1 MKPIYSIALAGV
13 LMGGI
18 AAAAV
23 SEGPT
28 ERARARAAR
37 ILEGRMALEPV
48 SCVTQRLLRGNQ
60 TIDESGAILFGGPTD
75 TTVYVNR
82 PPAGCP
88 SLDNGRILVTRTT
101 SSQLCRGDIAVV
113 RDPSG
118 GPEVG
123 SCGLGD
129 FTPYRRPR

>member
-60 TIDESGAILFGGPTD
+60 TIDEGGAILFGGPTD

>member
-60 TIDESGAILFGGPTD
+60 TIDEGGAILFGGPTD

-101 SSQLCRGDIAVV
+101 SSQLCRGDIAIV

>member
-1 MKPIYSIALAGV
+1 MKPVYSIVLATV
-13 LMGGI
+13 LVGGI

-23 SEGPT
+23 TEGPT
-28 ERARARAAR
+28 ERARARAGR
-37 ILEGRMALEPV
+37 IMDGRVAGDPV

-60 TIDESGAILFGGPTD
+60 TLDDSGAILFGGPSD
-75 TTVYVNR
+75 STVYVNR
-82 PPAGCP
+82 PAAGCP
-88 SLDNGRILVTRTT
+88 VLDNGRILVTRTT

-113 RDPSG
+113 RDASG